1 VIVLSIVGVVVNS
14 LLNSNL
20 STALSESENNQT
32 ILAKKVTKFFTWA
45 NLNKMSNN
53 QKVFVRDYLEYRTN
67 KYNLDWIMEK
77 GIFEELPDEL
87 K

>member
-1 VIVLSIVGVVVNS
+1 MPDPEIAQLVLVIILSIVGVVVNS

-45 NLNKMSNN
+45 NFNKMSQN
-53 QKVFVRDYLEYRTN
+53 QKV
-67 KYNLDWIMEK
+67 
-77 GIFEELPDEL
+77 
-87 K
+87 